1 MIKGVRNK
9 GRSKQCPY
17 ANNHSPTYRKEAA
30 KQEVGFLG
38 PTQRGG
44 RVV

>member
-30 KQEVGFLG
+30 EQEVGFLG
-38 PTQRGG
+38 STQRGG
-44 RVV
+44 RVA